1 MTARVVVMMTP
12 DEKRALEDRAD
23 VFALTPSELIR
34 RAAATYQPDIDEE
47 AALEYLAN
55 EIEKNTAEMTA
66 ILSKLNDDVD
76 ATIAEMRALRAAHQA
91 R

>member
-12 DEKRALEDRAD
+12 DEKRALEQRAGA
-23 VFALTPSELIR
+23 FQMTPSELIR
-34 RAAATYQPDIDEE
+34 RAAATYEPDIEEE

-55 EIEKNTAEMTA
+55 EIEKNTAEMKTM
-66 ILSKLNDDVD
+66 LKEVNDSVE
-76 ATIAEMRALRAAHQA
+76 ATITEMRATRPAHQA